1 MTMKLTF
8 LIAVSILISS
18 LSLNTDAKFISK
30 LKNENDDNLVQ
41 FTLYYESLCPDCRGK

>member
-18 LSLNTDAKFISK
+18 LLLNTDANFISK
-30 LKNENDDNLVQ
+30 LKNE